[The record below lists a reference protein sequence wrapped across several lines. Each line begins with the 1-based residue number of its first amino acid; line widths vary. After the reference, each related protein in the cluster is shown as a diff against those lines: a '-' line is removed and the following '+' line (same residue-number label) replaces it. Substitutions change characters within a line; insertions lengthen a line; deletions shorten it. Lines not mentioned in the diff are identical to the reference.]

1 MKSFRMGRVPAL
13 TFGAGTRKTLP
24 DLIAD
29 LGGDRV
35 LVIADQAL
43 AGLGV
48 TDQVEADLAAAGLD
62 CRMAADV
69 AGEPKEA
76 LIDTLSAQAR
86 HQGATCVVGLG
97 GGAAMDAAKLVAA
110 IAPAGTAAAAYAL
123 DAQPFPTDGVPAIA
137 IPTTAGTGSEVT
149 RTAIVS
155 TDDGVKNWYWGE
167 ELLFAHAILDPE
179 LTLSLPAHLTAWTG
193 IDAVAHALEASTA
206 KSTNAAG
213 LLYGLEALRILAEAL
228 PQAVRKGDDL
238 AARGRVL
245 WGATVAGL
253 ALHNCNTHMGH
264 NMSHALGSLCR
275 IHHGLATG
283 LALEAS
289 LPALVARSEGA
300 DHYALAAEALG
311 GEARA
316 QALPEAFARLMR
328 AVQIE
333 AKLPSACAGVQ
344 TADLAAAMASPANFS
359 MSQNAACPLELADLD
374 AMATR
379 LMAFPLDSKNQAGH
393 V

>member
-1 MKSFRMGRVPAL
+1 MKPFRTGRVPAL
-13 TFGAGTRKTLP
+13 TFGAGTLKTLP
-24 DLIAD
+24 NLIAD
-29 LGGDRV
+29 LGGDSV

-43 AGLGV
+43 ADLGIA
-48 TDQVEADLAAAGLD
+48 DQVEANLSAAHMD
-62 CRMAADV
+62 CHLVAHV

-86 HQGATCVVGLG
+86 QLEATCLVGLG
-97 GGAAMDAAKLVAA
+97 GGAAMDTAKLVAA
-110 IAPAGTAAAAYAL
+110 IAPARTTAASYAL
-123 DAQPFPTDGVPAIA
+123 SAQPFPTNGLPAIA

-155 TDDGVKNWYWGE
+155 TNDGAKNWYWGE
-167 ELLFAHAILDPE
+167 ELMFAHAILDPE

-213 LLYGLEALRILAEAL
+213 LLYGLEALQILAESL

-238 AARGRVL
+238 ATRGRVL

-275 IHHGLATG
+275 IHHGLATA

-289 LPALVARSEGA
+289 LPALVARPEGA
-300 DHYALAAEALG
+300 NNYALAAEALG
-311 GEARA
+311 GEACA
-316 QALPEAFARLMR
+316 QALPAVFKRLMR
-328 AVQIE
+328 AIQIE
-333 AKLPSACAGVQ
+333 AKLPSAVAGIQ
-344 TADLAAAMASPANFS
+344 TKDLAAAMASPANLS
-359 MSQNAACPLELADLD
+359 MSQNAACPLGSDDLD
-374 AMATR
+374 AMAAR
-379 LMAFPLDSKNQAGH
+379 LMAFPLDSEDNAGQ